1 MLTINNMLAARPWMV
16 LVLARH
22 RVATT
27 TTPPVC
33 CVCQPPTSDRR
44 ISLENYWRQTK
55 DNFHHNLDGN
65 FTNTINNQS
74 KYQTKRRIYKPKT
87 IKYDQ

>member
-1 MLTINNMLAARPWMV
+1 MLAARPWMV

-33 CVCQPPTSDRR
+33 CVCQPPTSDQR
-44 ISLENYWRQTK
+44 ISLENYWCQTK
-55 DNFHHNLDGN
+55 HSFHHNL
-65 FTNTINNQS
+65 
-74 KYQTKRRIYKPKT
+74 
-87 IKYDQ
+87 